1 MKGKGKNF
9 LSIFYCLTAHYF
21 VNKVQPF
28 KSHLQ
33 NPKYSLLR
41 RINISLNE
49 SINSTLPLGRRL
61 LAFSSVGVDILGK
74 IKTKNRFPVNRAEN
88 VNRKC

>member
-1 MKGKGKNF
+1 MKGKGKISYQYF
-9 LSIFYCLTAHYF
+9 IAWQHIILSTKFNPL
-21 VNKVQPF
+21 
-28 KSHLQ
+28 SHLQ